1 MGVLRG
7 WSTCAGARIA
17 IDLPHRLRRHRLP
30 EVQLRTP
37 SLHPARLVGSLQV
50 STTGVVMRSQGHG
63 ASGMVV
69 SREVVEFGF
78 AVFGVAVMTET
89 AMLPYSRF
97 STYSRLAR
105 PVNASGSRP
114 RRCTKP

>member
-1 MGVLRG
+1 
-7 WSTCAGARIA
+7 
-17 IDLPHRLRRHRLP
+17 
-30 EVQLRTP
+30 
-37 SLHPARLVGSLQV
+37 
-50 STTGVVMRSQGHG
+50 
-63 ASGMVV
+63 MVV

-89 AMLPYSRF
+89 AMLPYSKF

>member
-1 MGVLRG
+1 
-7 WSTCAGARIA
+7 
-17 IDLPHRLRRHRLP
+17 
-30 EVQLRTP
+30 
-37 SLHPARLVGSLQV
+37 
-50 STTGVVMRSQGHG
+50 
-63 ASGMVV
+63 MVV

-105 PVNASGSRP
+105 PVNASWSRP